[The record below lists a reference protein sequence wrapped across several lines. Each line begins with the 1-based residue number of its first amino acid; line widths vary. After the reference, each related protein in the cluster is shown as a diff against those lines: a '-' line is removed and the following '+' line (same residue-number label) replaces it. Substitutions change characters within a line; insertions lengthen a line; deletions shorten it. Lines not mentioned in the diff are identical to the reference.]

1 MSNDRNAGRKP
12 LITEAQMSEIEQ
24 RYKAG
29 ESLGKLAIE
38 YGVTRQALSKRL
50 QAKSQQPVKI
60 DWIVDGE
67 CVSSLQV
74 DFKKRGLV
82 LSNYAVEISKLPFG
96 FNTNPSWQQ
105 FISLLEE
112 KYLKNKGAD
121 EPGTYLVTDVEKSFS
136 IDEVLNLPEE
146 MKEQVPVLEFQK
158 KDLILTRTDTDGF
171 QMKALSND
179 RKRFIKSQAVISGVE
194 MRDWAVEIIAADI
207 ANQLSI
213 PCVQQHH
220 CKFAFSNR
228 KWDGVYSDN
237 FEIDGYTF
245 LSFESLIGINHLS
258 TKDDSFIQLNSIDKL
273 KWCAKQLSEIGD
285 IPYAEAEKY
294 MLDLA
299 VIDCLV
305 GNVDRHTK
313 NFGLFFNSITGEYK
327 IPLIFDNGMG
337 LFEHDYYR
345 DNYKSFDEAMNN
357 VYVSPYG
364 EDPFD
369 FLEELNEE
377 YQLKQRYPKVDQINY
392 LDILSTPFA
401 QEYERRMQQLW
412 QKLD

>member
-1 MSNDRNAGRKP
+1 MSNERNAGRKP
-12 LITEAQMSEIEQ
+12 LITEEQINEIEQ
-24 RYKAG
+24 RHSEG
-29 ESLGKLAIE
+29 ESLGKLAME

-50 QAKSQQPVKI
+50 QANAQPPVRI
-60 DWIVDGE
+60 DWIEDGE

-74 DFKKRGLV
+74 DFRKRALV

-96 FNTNPSWQQ
+96 FNNNPSWQQ
-105 FISLLEE
+105 FVNLLEE
-112 KYLKNKGAD
+112 KYLKNKGVD
-121 EPGTYLVTDVEKSFS
+121 EPGTYLITDGEKTFS
-136 IDEVLNLPEE
+136 ADEVLNIPEE
-146 MKEQVPVLEFQK
+146 IVNQIPIFEFQK

-171 QMKALSND
+171 QMKALSHD
-179 RKRFIKSQAVISGVE
+179 RRLFIKSQAVISGIE
-194 MRDWAVEIIAADI
+194 MRDWAVEIIAADL
-207 ANQLSI
+207 ANQLGI

-220 CKFAFSNR
+220 CKFAFGDR

-245 LSFESLIGINHLS
+245 LSFESLIATKHLS
-258 TKDDSFIQLNSIDKL
+258 TRDDSFIKLSSLDKL
-273 KWCAKQLSEIGD
+273 KWCARQISEIGG
-285 IPYAEAEKY
+285 ISYSEAEKY

-299 VIDCLV
+299 VLDCLV
-305 GNVDRHTK
+305 GNVDRHTR
-313 NFGLFFNSITGEYK
+313 NFGVFFSSISGEYK

-369 FLEELNEE
+369 FLVELNKEFHIKE
-377 YQLKQRYPKVDQINY
+377 RYSVAEQIYY
-392 LDILSTPFA
+392 LDILTTPFA
-401 QEYERRMQQLW
+401 HEYERRMQQLW